1 MIWHIALPVAGAG
14 IIGGRHWSVAQ
25 EGYKQMRKAFGVTAE
40 G

>member
-1 MIWHIALPVAGAG
+1 MHSPGGHFG
-14 IIGGRHWSVAQ
+14 IIGRRHWSVAQ